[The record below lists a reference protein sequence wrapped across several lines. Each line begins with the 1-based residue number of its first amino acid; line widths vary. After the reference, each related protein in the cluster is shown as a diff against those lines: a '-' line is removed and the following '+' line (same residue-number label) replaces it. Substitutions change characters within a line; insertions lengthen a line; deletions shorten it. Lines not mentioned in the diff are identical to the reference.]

1 MTRELPEV
9 TAAKLEA
16 ERARLQLMSTAN
28 RLQAR
33 MSPGTLASNAWHD
46 AKNKGADLAENAV
59 DAVRKR
65 PVAATGVV
73 AAIALFL
80 AREPLKRAVGRM
92 FSDGEEPVDD
102 GLIVTRIETQEAQ
115 FSASAPIVD
124 ASVTE
129 GVN

>member
-16 ERARLQLMSTAN
+16 ERARSQLMGTAN

-33 MSPGTLASNAWHD
+33 ISPSTLASNAWQD
-46 AKNKGADLAENAV
+46 AKDKGADLAENAV

-80 AREPLKRAVGRM
+80 AREPLMDLAGKVASGVKRKVPTKAQPKPKPKPR
-92 FSDGEEPVDD
+92 
-102 GLIVTRIETQEAQ
+102 TRTK
-115 FSASAPIVD
+115 S
-124 ASVTE
+124 TE
-129 GVN
+129 NAA

>member
-16 ERARLQLMSTAN
+16 ERARVQLMCTAN

-33 MSPGTLASNAWHD
+33 MSPGTLASNAWQD

-80 AREPLKRAVGRM
+80 AREPLMDLAGKVANGVKRKVPKRTQ
-92 FSDGEEPVDD
+92 PKPKPRPR
-102 GLIVTRIETQEAQ
+102 TRTK
-115 FSASAPIVD
+115 S
-124 ASVTE
+124 TE
-129 GVN
+129 NAA

>member
-16 ERARLQLMSTAN
+16 ERARVQLMSTAN

-33 MSPGTLASNAWHD
+33 MSPGTLASNAWQD
-46 AKNKGADLAENAV
+46 AKDKGADLAENAV

-80 AREPLKRAVGRM
+80 AREPLMDLAGKVANGVKRKVPKATQPKPRPKPRTRTK
-92 FSDGEEPVDD
+92 STENPV
-102 GLIVTRIETQEAQ
+102 
-115 FSASAPIVD
+115 
-124 ASVTE
+124 
-129 GVN
+129 